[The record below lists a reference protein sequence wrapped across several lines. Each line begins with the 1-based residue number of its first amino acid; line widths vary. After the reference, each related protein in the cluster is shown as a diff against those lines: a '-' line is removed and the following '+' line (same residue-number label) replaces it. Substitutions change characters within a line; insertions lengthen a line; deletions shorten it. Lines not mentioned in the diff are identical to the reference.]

1 MPPAPLQRHIHVAC
15 AIIEHGG
22 LVLAARRGEAMSMP
36 LVWEFPG
43 GKIEAGETPRQCLR
57 RELMEELGITIS
69 VGAALEPVTHDYPSF
84 TVTLY
89 PFVCTMEGGEI
100 TLHEHA
106 AIAWLAP
113 EALPSL
119 EWATADGPILENY
132 LGQRR

>member
-1 MPPAPLQRHIHVAC
+1 MPPAPLRRDVHEAC
-15 AIIEHGG
+15 AIIEQDG
-22 LVLAARRGEAMSMP
+22 LVLAARRAETMSLP
-36 LVWEFPG
+36 LSWEFPG

-57 RELMEELGITIS
+57 RELMEELGIAIS

-89 PFVCTMEGGEI
+89 PFVCPREGGEI

-106 AIAWLAP
+106 AIVWLAP

-119 EWATADGPILENY
+119 QWAEADGPILENY

>member
-1 MPPAPLQRHIHVAC
+1 MPPAHLQRHIHVAC
-15 AIIEHGG
+15 AIIEQGG

-36 LVWEFPG
+36 LSWEFPG

-57 RELMEELGITIS
+57 RELMEELGIAIS

-89 PFVCTMEGGEI
+89 PFVCAMEGGEI

-119 EWATADGPILENY
+119 QWAEADGPILENY